1 MKNTPDSRAFDIWV
15 DCSDIGFRCLS
26 KVSID
31 FFTPDC
37 NSGRFVASR
46 GKSAVFELALE
57 LALQRLKSAGA
68 GGGPLGG
75 FPAPSAINFGVQGS
89 AASPSFPV
97 PVGNT
102 GKDF

>member
-1 MKNTPDSRAFDIWV
+1 MKNTPNSRAFDIWV

-57 LALQRLKSAGA
+57 LALQRLKSARA
-68 GGGPLGG
+68 GGDPLGG
-75 FPAPSAINFGVQGS
+75 FPAPSAINFGVQGCATS
-89 AASPSFPV
+89 TPFPV

-102 GKDF
+102 GTNF

>member
-57 LALQRLKSAGA
+57 LALQRLKSAVA
-68 GGGPLGG
+68 GGDPLGG
-75 FPAPSAINFGVQGS
+75 FPAPSAIIFGGQGC
-89 AASPSFPV
+89 ADTPSFPV

-102 GKDF
+102 GTNF